1 MSIRTLGSSVEQAPQ
16 PAPAAAESTLNI
28 QAPQKPA
35 SAAEARR
42 SDTPQASAEQVRSAV
57 AEIERIVQMS
67 ARNLQFSIDD
77 DSGKT
82 IVSVIDKNTG
92 DLVRQ
97 IPSKELMEIAKSVG
111 RMQGLLVN
119 GKA

>member
-16 PAPAAAESTLNI
+16 PAPAAAEST
-28 QAPQKPA
+28 QASQKPA
-35 SAAEARR
+35 PAAEARP
-42 SDTPQASAEQVRSAV
+42 SDAPQASAEQVRSAV

>member
-16 PAPAAAESTLNI
+16 PAPAAAESA
-28 QAPQKPA
+28 QASQKPA
-35 SAAEARR
+35 PAAESRQ
-42 SDTPQASAEQVRSAV
+42 SDAPQVSAEQVRSAV